1 MKETRGQGGLIFE
14 AFVKTAEETWQHGVQ
29 ITQGACMFRK
39 MRTAR
44 IQVVVVTLLSLVG
57 GINRGCR
64 SPVESAGHGHQ
75 LGVSIGRKMLIYST
89 NIVLP
94 TEHRGL

>member
-1 MKETRGQGGLIFE
+1 MRSTRGKGGLIFE
-14 AFVKTAEETWQHGVQ
+14 VFVKTAEETWQHGVQ
-29 ITQGACMFRK
+29 IAQGVCMLRK
-39 MRTAR
+39 TRTAR
-44 IQVVVVTLLSLVG
+44 TQVVVVTLLSLAG
-57 GINRGCR
+57 GIKRGCR
-64 SPVESAGHGHQ
+64 APMENTGHGHQ